1 MDVLA
6 EGGHGGELAD
16 EVQVSCT
23 EGKEC
28 AAVVR
33 CQVILIDLGYLLQQ
47 RHSPMMRYR

>member
-23 EGKEC
+23 EGKERT
-28 AAVVR
+28 AVVR
-33 CQVILIDLGYLLQQ
+33 CQVILVDLGNLLQQ
-47 RHSPMMRYR
+47 RRRPMR